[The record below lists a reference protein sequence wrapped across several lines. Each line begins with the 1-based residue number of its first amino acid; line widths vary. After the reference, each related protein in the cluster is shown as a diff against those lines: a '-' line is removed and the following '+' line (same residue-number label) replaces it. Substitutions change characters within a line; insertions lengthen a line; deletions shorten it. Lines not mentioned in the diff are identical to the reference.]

1 MTNILTCKIH
11 LLKVFVY
18 SFDSDTVDVTSGA
31 VSALLLRFMVLM
43 SAVLKVFI
51 FYFLSHIPSQS

>member
-11 LLKVFVY
+11 LPKVIVY
-18 SFDSDTVDVTSGA
+18 SFDSDTVDATSGA

-43 SAVLKVFI
+43 SAVLEVFI
-51 FYFLSHIPSQS
+51 LYFRSHIPSQS